1 MGESLAWKA
10 VLAKIRIACTR
21 RTNMRTIGLYAARQ
35 KLSELVRR
43 AELGETVGITRYGK
57 LVALIGPAEARAD
70 LDKLFEGMERIRRRA
85 KPLRGASLKAL
96 IEKGRM

>member
-1 MGESLAWKA
+1 
-10 VLAKIRIACTR
+10 
-21 RTNMRTIGLYAARQ
+21 
-35 KLSELVRR
+35 
-43 AELGETVGITRYGK
+43 
-57 LVALIGPAEARAD
+57 LIGPAEARAD